1 MGNRRFTRGANA
13 YSKKL
18 ANHCHSLALYF
29 VYYNFARIH
38 SSLSVTPSMRA
49 GLIKKMMT
57 IDDIANLVIIETPKK
72 RGIYKKKQKVD

>member
-1 MGNRRFTRGANA
+1 
-13 YSKKL
+13 
-18 ANHCHSLALYF
+18 
-29 VYYNFARIH
+29 
-38 SSLSVTPSMRA
+38 MRA